1 MIVCPSCYHQTISE
15 FLSNRFPYVGEA
27 ALDFHDRN
35 CVDCKLRTG
44 LHRRTADLGWCAN
57 PSARALLKHIAR
69 ERGYGD
75 GWASH
80 KFRAIYHSARRGSRR
95 SVP

>member
-35 CVDCKLRTG
+35 CVDCKRFSLIDFAWKIN
-44 LHRRTADLGWCAN
+44 L
-57 PSARALLKHIAR
+57 
-69 ERGYGD
+69 
-75 GWASH
+75 
-80 KFRAIYHSARRGSRR
+80 
-95 SVP
+95 

>member
-44 LHRRTADLGWCAN
+44 LHRRTADLGWCAIRQ
-57 PSARALLKHIAR
+57 RAPFKIV
-69 ERGYGD
+69 ECM
-75 GWASH
+75 
-80 KFRAIYHSARRGSRR
+80 RR
-95 SVP
+95 SILESEMNL